1 MIRLILWLLTT
12 LTIVAGIG
20 GWQIADAQ
28 TVDAATIFPSKP
40 VRLLIPAPPGTSV
53 GIGAPV
59 LVEAEVALA
68 PADGQERQ
76 TQ

>member
-12 LTIVAGIG
+12 LTIIAGIG

-28 TVDAATIFPSKP
+28 TVDAAAIFPSKA
-40 VRLLIPAPPGTSV
+40 VRSPIPTPPGSSV

-76 TQ
+76 TR